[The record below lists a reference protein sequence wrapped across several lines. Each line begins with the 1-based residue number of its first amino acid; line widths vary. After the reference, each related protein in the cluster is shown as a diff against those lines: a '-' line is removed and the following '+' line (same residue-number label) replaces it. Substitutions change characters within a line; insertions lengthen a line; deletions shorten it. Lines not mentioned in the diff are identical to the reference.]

1 MRYMGGKSRISKNIS
16 EIINNEIDKNGQKCF
31 VSLFCG
37 SCSVEAKVN
46 CDKKILNDKHPYLI
60 EMWRGLQNGWVPP
73 SIITQE
79 EYNYVK
85 NHLDD
90 NKALSGF
97 VGFGC
102 SFGGK
107 WFGGFARDRGD
118 YDYCQGAKR
127 SIMMGL
133 QHLRD
138 AEFICMDYKGV
149 IIPDNSV
156 IYADPPYY
164 NTTKYRTDDFNHEEF
179 WEYMRYIS
187 KNNTVF
193 ISEQIAPSDF
203 IPIWEK
209 ELKRKLDCNKSNQFD
224 ATEKLFVYGGNISEV

>member
-16 EIINNEIDKNGQKCF
+16 EIINNEIDKNGQKYF

-60 EMWRGLQNGWVPP
+60 EMWHGLQNGWTPP
-73 SIITQE
+73 NIVTQE

-85 NHLDD
+85 NHLDE

-107 WFGGFARDRGD
+107 WFGGFARDRRD

-138 AEFICMDYKGV
+138 AEFICMDYKDV

-156 IYADPPYY
+156 VYADPPYY
-164 NTTKYRTDDFNHEEF
+164 NATKYKTDDFNHEEF

-187 KNNTVF
+187 KNNAVF
-193 ISEQIAPSDF
+193 ISEQTAPDDF

-209 ELKRKLDCNKSNQFD
+209 ELKRILDCNKSNQFD
-224 ATEKLFVYGGNISEV
+224 VTEKLFIYGGNISEV

>member
-16 EIINNEIDKNGQKCF
+16 GIINNEIDRSGKKCF

-60 EMWRGLQNGWVPP
+60 EMWHGLQNGWTPP
-73 SIITQE
+73 SIITLE

-85 NHLDD
+85 NHLDE

-102 SFGGK
+102 SFGGR
-107 WFGGFARDRGD
+107 WFGGFAIDRRD

-127 SIMMGL
+127 SIMMDL

-138 AEFICMDYKGV
+138 AEFICMDYKDV

-156 IYADPPYY
+156 VYADPPYY
-164 NTTKYRTDDFNHEEF
+164 NTTKYKTGDFNYEEF

-209 ELKRKLDCNKSNQFD
+209 ELKRKLDCNKSNQFY
-224 ATEKLFVYGGNISEV
+224 ATEKLFIYGGNISEV